1 MTPAQAAERFRAL
14 LHAEHANP
22 EDLAPQQAWRAFE
35 RFAAEEL
42 DGLPP
47 STDQDRLLFE
57 AGPTKHGGPG
67 GSPAYMVE
75 FERQYDATAGPSY
88 QGMCSILCSFAFP
101 MDGDIAQTPATQ
113 LWGVPGAQAA
123 DWANTVEATPAF
135 ALLARE
141 PIHGTLEIGF
151 I

>member
-1 MTPAQAAERFRAL
+1 MTPAQAADRFRVL
-14 LHAEHANP
+14 LHTEHGNP
-22 EDLAPQQAWRAFE
+22 DDLAPQPAWRAFK

-47 STDQDRLLFE
+47 STDRDRLLFE
-57 AGPTKHGGPG
+57 ARPTKHGPG

-75 FERQYDATAGPSY
+75 FERQYDATAGPTY
-88 QGMCSILCSFAFP
+88 QGMRSILCTFSFAL
-101 MDGDIAQTPATQ
+101 DGDIAQTPAAQ
-113 LWGVPGAQAA
+113 LWGAPGPNAA
-123 DWANTVEATPAF
+123 DWANTVEVTPAF

-141 PIHGTLEIGF
+141 PIHGALEIGF